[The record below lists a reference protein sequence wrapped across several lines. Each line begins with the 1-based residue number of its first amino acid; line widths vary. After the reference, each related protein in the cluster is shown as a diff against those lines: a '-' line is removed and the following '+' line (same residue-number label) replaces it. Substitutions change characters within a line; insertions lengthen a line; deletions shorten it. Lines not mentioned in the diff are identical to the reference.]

1 MSATDKPWISFL
13 KSNPEMFSDFL
24 QWIVSVEDI
33 IMNDIRT
40 AIKKDDFTQAKLCEG
55 QLQALDKLRS
65 LSTIAEKEDSS
76 HAEFQR
82 VVRLGSR

>member
-1 MSATDKPWISFL
+1 MSTTDKPWISFL

-24 QWIVSVEDI
+24 QWIVAAETTVMTEL
-33 IMNDIRT
+33 RT
-40 AIKKDDFTQAKLCEG
+40 AIKKDDFTRAKLCEG
-55 QLQALDKLRS
+55 ELQALDKLRS

-82 VVRLGSR
+82 VVRAFK